1 MVSLSP
7 IFVADTKVIIG
18 YNFVAPLINIPILVL
33 LFNLHTESKV
43 LTFVNT
49 NRRPD
54 QQKSIQWKFHII
66 KIYFTW
72 MKKTYMI
79 KIFLWNTNLFWL
91 NENLFWCHKKRWYN
105 ENIFYWIQIC
115 FDSMKIYFDLIW
127 IFIFSTFQQP

>member
-1 MVSLSP
+1 MLVSFSP

-54 QQKSIQWKFHII
+54 QQKSIQ
-66 KIYFTW
+66 
-72 MKKTYMI
+72 
-79 KIFLWNTNLFWL
+79 
-91 NENLFWCHKKRWYN
+91 
-105 ENIFYWIQIC
+105 
-115 FDSMKIYFDLIW
+115 
-127 IFIFSTFQQP
+127 

>member
-1 MVSLSP
+1 MVTFSP

-18 YNFVAPLINIPILVL
+18 YNFVAPSINIPIFVL
-33 LFNLHTESKV
+33 LFNLHTESKI

-54 QQKSIQWKFHII
+54 QQKSIQWKFHV

-91 NENLFWCHKKRWYN
+91 NENLFSYHEKKDD
-105 ENIFYWIQIC
+105 I
-115 FDSMKIYFDLIW
+115 MKIYFIKYKFVLIQW
-127 IFIFSTFQQP
+127 KYILI